1 MTRPATAG
9 SGGGPMPSSAER
21 AAELR
26 EQIEHHNRLYYVQD
40 EPEISDAD
48 YDALLNEL
56 REIEAENP
64 DLVTPESPTQRVGA
78 APLEKF
84 APVRHLQPML
94 SLANA
99 RNEDE
104 LRAWDQ
110 RIRNLLAKERDVV
123 RSEERRVGKE
133 ARA

>member
-1 MTRPATAG
+1 MGHRAVTRRAVTGRDGGPVAG
-9 SGGGPMPSSAER
+9 SAATSAAER

-40 EPEISDAD
+40 EPAISDAE

-64 DLVTPESPTQRVGA
+64 DLVMPDSPTQRVGA
-78 APLEKF
+78 APLERFKP
-84 APVRHLQPML
+84 AEHLQRMY

-99 RNEDE
+99 RNE
-104 LRAWDQ
+104 
-110 RIRNLLAKERDVV
+110 
-123 RSEERRVGKE
+123 EE
-133 ARA
+133 